1 MSMTTFYFIRHGE
14 TEWNSNQNRYCGRSD
29 IALAETGVFQSRML
43 AKMLGTIPFDKVF
56 SSPLLRARKTALPI
70 TERLGLPLHLD
81 DRLKEI
87 DFGDWEGLTQQ
98 EIESNYPQQWQSW
111 IEDPTFNKAGGNGES
126 GIDAAQRM
134 RSFVDDMVTSPFET
148 ILVISH
154 NTVMRLFIAASLGL
168 SLVSY
173 RNFEIENGDI
183 WVLNIDDSGLIKWKS
198 GLHMTHLMMQGI
210 EPLM

>member
-1 MSMTTFYFIRHGE
+1 MTTFYFIRHGE
-14 TEWNSNQNRYCGRSD
+14 TEWNNNQNRYCGRSD
-29 IALAETGVFQSRML
+29 IALAETGVFQSRIL
-43 AKMLGTIPFDKVF
+43 AKMLGTIPFDKAF

-98 EIESNYPQQWQSW
+98 EIELNYPQQWQSW
-111 IEDPTFNKAGGNGES
+111 IEDPTFIKAGGNGES

-173 RNFEIENGDI
+173 RNFEIDNGDI
-183 WVLNIDDSGLIKWKS
+183 WVVNIDDSGLIKWKS
-198 GLHMTHLMMQGI
+198 GLHMAHLMMQGI
-210 EPLM
+210 EPLI